1 MGSSNGLMVSNLQY
15 GLGHTFL
22 TFIALLVAAIFI
34 GFLMRFSPTSNLLPL
49 AGLAR
54 RLSGLR
60 TGLTIQCKSELPGL
74 LWCGL
79 VYGSMLASATLTPLH
94 FALAQSSTSPTTN
107 SPATQTTPGTAPP
120 AKASTPASTPA
131 TPQTATA
138 VPTRLPQGMQLVTSS
153 EGITEYRLANGLQ
166 LLVFPENSKAVTVV
180 NMTVRVGSRHEI
192 TGQTGVAHLLEHL
205 LFKGTPRHAS
215 PWAEFTRR
223 GLRANGTTN
232 TDRTNYFASFGPNE
246 DTMRWY
252 VDWLADALV
261 NSNIAKA
268 DLDSEMTVVRNEME
282 RGENDPGRMMGQ
294 RMNAAAYGYHP
305 YGRAVIGA
313 RSDVE
318 SVPIESI
325 QTFYRNYY
333 RPDNTTL
340 IISGSFDLPK
350 TLNLVSETFGNI
362 KSPSGPIPQPYT
374 TEPLQEGEREV
385 VLRRATGSP
394 FVSVMY
400 RVPRAAHPDAVALS
414 LATAAIANGPSARLY
429 KRLVE
434 TNVATEVG
442 GYTAWSFDPGS
453 AMFGADGLKNEDL
466 IQLRDQVLALVEGV
480 DKEPISAA
488 DFERAKGQYL
498 EGWKDSFN
506 NPDSIGLRL
515 TEFVAMGDW
524 KLIFIQRD
532 RAEKLKR
539 DDVNRVAKAYFVR
552 DNRTVGLYFPGEPTK
567 RAASTGEYELKAA
580 LAEYQPKAS
589 LASAEEFIYSLS
601 NINART
607 IRGSLPNGLRYA
619 LVPKAT
625 RGNTVLLSANFRSG
639 SLENLKGQSTA
650 ASFAGALLDSG
661 TTNITKEQLRD
672 TLLALKSQAGFGGSS
687 SGASLSLKSEK
698 GTVLEALALAA
709 EVLRKPTFDPKEIE
723 RLRQARLQQI
733 DTEKKDPDEKL
744 SNALARNEAVYPVD
758 HPYYTPTFD
767 EAAAQVKSVTREQI
781 VAFHRDYFGA
791 SHAEVVVVGDFEPQA
806 MIQALEK
813 NFGDWKSGQ
822 PYQRIATTPKPNT
835 AKVFQFEGPDQANAN
850 FSASLT
856 VPINVRHPDYPA
868 LTVASSMLGQGGSS
882 RLWKRIREKDGLSYG
897 VGAYVAW
904 ANFDN
909 NSTWTTSASFAS
921 PVRDKVVAAWREEVA
936 SALKDGFTDKEL
948 QDAKQSILRSRQ
960 LGRAQ
965 DSGVMGLLGLLM
977 FTGLSTQ
984 DIAKIDEAFA
994 AVTLEQANQ
1003 ALRKYIDPS
1012 KAVLGFS
1019 GNFAGKAVQ

>member
-1 MGSSNGLMVSNLQY
+1 MPYQISKIFVTTAAL
-15 GLGHTFL
+15 
-22 TFIALLVAAIFI
+22 IAMHSAFAQ
-34 GFLMRFSPTSNLLPL
+34 STTQTSE
-49 AGLAR
+49 R
-54 RLSGLR
+54 RKPQFPR
-60 TGLTIQCKSELPGL
+60 
-74 LWCGL
+74 
-79 VYGSMLASATLTPLH
+79 
-94 FALAQSSTSPTTN
+94 LAQASQSTQS
-107 SPATQTTPGTAPP
+107 A
-120 AKASTPASTPA
+120 A
-131 TPQTATA
+131 TPSAAAT
-138 VPTRLPQGMQLVTSS
+138 TRLPEGIQLVTSS

-166 LLVFPENSKAVTVV
+166 LLVFPENSKALTVV

-205 LFKGTPRHAS
+205 LFKGTPRNPA

-223 GLRANGTTN
+223 GLRANGTTS
-232 TDRTNYFASFGPNE
+232 TDRTNYYASFGPNE
-246 DTMRWY
+246 ETMRWY

-282 RGENDPGRMMGQ
+282 RGENDPGRIMGQ
-294 RMNAAAYGYHP
+294 RIKAAAYAFHP
-305 YGRAVIGA
+305 YGRPVIGA

-318 SVPIESI
+318 TVPIESI
-325 QTFYRNYY
+325 QAFYRNYY

-340 IISGSFDLPK
+340 IISGAFDLNK
-350 TLNLVSETFGNI
+350 TLALVSETFGKL
-362 KSPSGPIPQPYT
+362 KSPSSAIPQPYT
-374 TEPLQEGEREV
+374 TEPLQDGEREV
-385 VLRRATGSP
+385 TLRRATGTP

-400 RVPRAAHPDAVALS
+400 RVPRAAHPDSVALS
-414 LATAAIANGPSARLY
+414 LAAAAIANGPSARLY

-434 TNVATEVG
+434 TNLATEVG

-453 AMFGADGLKNEDL
+453 AMFGADGLKNADL
-466 IQLRDQVLALVEGV
+466 PKLRDKVLELIEGIEQ
-480 DKEPISAA
+480 EPISAA

-524 KLIFIQRD
+524 KLMFIQRD
-532 RAEKLKR
+532 RAEKLKAE
-539 DDVNRVAKAYFVR
+539 DLNRVAKAYFVR
-552 DNRTVGLYFPGEPTK
+552 DNRTVGMYYPGEATR
-567 RAASTGEYELKAA
+567 RASSTGDFDLKAA
-580 LAEYQPKAS
+580 VAEYQPKAS
-589 LASAEEFIYSLS
+589 LASAEEFAYTLS
-601 NINART
+601 NIDART

-625 RGNTVLLSANFRSG
+625 RGNTVILSANFRSG
-639 SLENLKGQSTA
+639 NLDSLKGQSSA
-650 ASFAGALLDSG
+650 ASFAGALLDAGSA
-661 TTNITKEQLRD
+661 NISKEQLRD
-672 TLLALKSQAGFGGSS
+672 KLLALKSQASFGGST
-687 SGASLSLKSEK
+687 SGATLSMKSEK
-698 GTVLEALALAA
+698 ATVLDALALAA
-709 EVLRKPTFDPKEIE
+709 EVLRKPSYDSKEIE

-733 DTEKKDPDEKL
+733 DSDKKDPVEQL
-744 SNALARNEAVYPVD
+744 SNALARHEAVYPPE

-767 EAAAQVKSVTREQI
+767 EAIARTKGVTREQI
-781 VAFHRDYFGA
+781 VAFHRDFYGA
-791 SHAEVVVVGDFEPQA
+791 NFAEVVVVGDFDAQA
-806 MIQALEK
+806 MIRALEK
-813 NFGDWKSGQ
+813 HFGDWKSSN
-822 PYQRIATTPKPNT
+822 PYQRIATNPKPNA
-835 AKVFQFEGPDQANAN
+835 AKVFQFEGPDQENAN

-897 VGAYVAW
+897 VGAYISW

-909 NSTWTTSASFAS
+909 NSTWTTQASFAS
-921 PVRDKVVAAWREEVA
+921 PVRDKVVSAWREELA
-936 SALKDGFTDKEL
+936 LALKDGFTDKEL
-948 QDAKQSILRSRQ
+948 QDAKQSIMRSRQ

-965 DSGVMGLLGLLM
+965 DSGVSGLLGLLM
-977 FTGLSTQ
+977 FTGLSIQ

-1019 GNFAGKAVQ
+1019 GNFGGRQAQ

>member
-1 MGSSNGLMVSNLQY
+1 
-15 GLGHTFL
+15 
-22 TFIALLVAAIFI
+22 
-34 GFLMRFSPTSNLLPL
+34 
-49 AGLAR
+49 
-54 RLSGLR
+54 
-60 TGLTIQCKSELPGL
+60 
-74 LWCGL
+74 
-79 VYGSMLASATLTPLH
+79 
-94 FALAQSSTSPTTN
+94 
-107 SPATQTTPGTAPP
+107 
-120 AKASTPASTPA
+120 
-131 TPQTATA
+131 
-138 VPTRLPQGMQLVTSS
+138 MQLVTSS

-282 RGENDPGRMMGQ
+282 RGENDPSRMMGQ

-318 SVPIESI
+318 SVPIASI

-340 IISGSFDLPK
+340 IISGSFDLQK
-350 TLNLVSETFGNI
+350 TLNLVSETFG
-362 KSPSGPIPQPYT
+362 KLKAPSAAIPQPYT

-414 LATAAIANGPSARLY
+414 LASSAIANGPSARLY

-434 TNVATEVG
+434 TNIATEVG

-466 IQLRDQVLALVEGV
+466 VKLRDQVLELIEGV

-488 DFERAKGQYL
+488 DFERAKSQYL
-498 EGWKDSFN
+498 ESWKDSFN

-524 KLIFIQRD
+524 RLIFIQRD
-532 RAEKLKR
+532 RAEKLKLE
-539 DDVNRVAKAYFVR
+539 DLNRVAKAYFVR
-552 DNRTVGLYFPGEPTK
+552 DNRTVGLYYPGEPTK
-567 RAASTGEYELKAA
+567 RAAGTGEYELKSAVS
-580 LAEYQPKAS
+580 EYQPKAS
-589 LASAEEFIYSLS
+589 LAAAEEFVYTLS
-601 NINART
+601 NIEARA

-639 SLENLKGQSTA
+639 NLDNLKGQSTA

-661 TTNITKEQLRD
+661 TTQISKEQLRD
-672 TLLALKSQAGFGGSS
+672 KLLALKSQAGFGGSS

-709 EVLRKPTFDPKEIE
+709 EVLRKPTFDSKEIE

-744 SNALARNEAVYPVD
+744 SNALARNEAAYPLE
-758 HPYYTPTFD
+758 HPYYTPTFE
-767 EAAAQVKSVTREQI
+767 EAAAQVKNVTREQI

-791 SHAEVVVVGDFEPQA
+791 SYGEVVVVGDFEPQA

-813 NFGDWKSGQ
+813 NFGDWKSGK

-850 FSASLT
+850 FFASLT

-882 RLWKRIREKDGLSYG
+882 RLWKRVREKDGLSYG

-936 SALKDGFTDKEL
+936 LALKDGFTDQEL
-948 QDAKQSILRSRQ
+948 LDAKQSILRSRQ
-960 LGRAQ
+960 LSRAQ
-965 DSGVMGLLGLLM
+965 DSGVMSLLGLLM
-977 FTGLSTQ
+977 FTGLGTQ

-994 AVTLEQANQ
+994 AVTLEQANL
-1003 ALRKYIDPS
+1003 ALRKYIDPRL
-1012 KAVLGFS
+1012 AVLGFS
-1019 GNFAGKAVQ
+1019 GNFGGKAAQ